1 MSDGSSQERKQP
13 TTDMSDIKFA
23 VVPHSTRNKDN
34 TMGLTQ
40 PVFPRVG
47 DKLGQT
53 SDKREFE
60 AITHR
65 EDENATTYEGASQ
78 LDQTQKSSRFPFA

>member
-1 MSDGSSQERKQP
+1 MNHVSNDSKAGISMSDGSSQERKQP
-13 TTDMSDIKFA
+13 RTDMTDIKFA

-47 DKLGQT
+47 DKLG
-53 SDKREFE
+53 
-60 AITHR
+60 
-65 EDENATTYEGASQ
+65 
-78 LDQTQKSSRFPFA
+78 